1 MKSLS
6 STVAVAFLAAFAC
19 GQPAG
24 DGTVTGAAS
33 ALPPAPAAAPRA
45 AEAHPAEPEDDLPA
59 ERFTNGAKAFADV
72 RDTLLKSYYA
82 AGLTEDDLYRAAT
95 AGMLEKLEPRMRK
108 YNKLLS
114 PHEMREIKNDLK
126 GEVVGIGVQIH
137 FDEASGYTDV
147 LGTIP
152 GSPSEKA
159 GLVSGD
165 KIVTVNG
172 RLYKGKHAP
181 DVIADIRGKAGE
193 PIALTILRGD
203 KLVNLS
209 LVRERVAFD
218 NPTAFTL
225 PDKLGYVRIP
235 SFTDKTPGVVREG
248 LERLGREGVEALVV
262 DLRHSPG
269 GSFDRALET
278 AELFVPAGAPIVT
291 LRARDK
297 REDARLSKG
306 APLLGSLPLAVLV
319 DGETASG
326 AELVA
331 AALHDARHA
340 RLVGTRT
347 HGKWSVQSL
356 GDLSNGWAYKYT
368 VGLFETPSGKS
379 YEGVGV
385 TPDVELAMDD
395 ASLTRANAA
404 RPEDRLAID
413 APLRTAKELLLRAPA
428 R

>member
-1 MKSLS
+1 MKSPS
-6 STVAVAFLAAFAC
+6 STVALAFAAAFAC

-24 DGTVTGAAS
+24 DGAVIGAAS
-33 ALPPAPAAAPRA
+33 APPPVHAPRS
-45 AEAHPAEPEDDLPA
+45 AEARPEPEEELPA
-59 ERFTNGAKAFADV
+59 DRFTNGAKAFADV
-72 RDTLLKSYYA
+72 RDALLKSYYA

-114 PHEMREIKNDLK
+114 PREMREIKNDLK
-126 GEVVGIGVQIH
+126 GEVIGIGVQIE
-137 FDEASGYTDV
+137 FDKTSGYTDV

-152 GSPSEKA
+152 GSPAEKA
-159 GLVSGD
+159 GLVAGD

-172 RLYKGKHAP
+172 RLYKGKQLP
-181 DVIADIRGKAGE
+181 DVVADIRGKPGE
-193 PIALTILRGD
+193 PIALTLLRAD
-203 KLVNLS
+203 KLVDIS

-218 NPTAFTL
+218 SPTATML

-235 SFTDKTPGVVREG
+235 SFTEKTPASVREG
-248 LERLGREGVEALVV
+248 LERLGQEGAQALVV

-269 GSFDRALET
+269 GSFERALET

-291 LRARDK
+291 VRGRDK
-297 REDARLSKG
+297 KDDARASKG

-368 VGLFETPSGKS
+368 VGMFQTPSGKS

-385 TPDVELAMDD
+385 TPDLELTTDE
-395 ASLTRANAA
+395 ASFTRANAA
-404 RPEDRLAID
+404 KPEDRLLVD
-413 APLRTAKELLLRAPA
+413 APLRTAKELLLRAPP